1 MPSLLGLLTG
11 KDKEKDRDKTKN
23 GERKDKP
30 VIIRAGRGGAGNIRR
45 ERSPAPTSP
54 TIPQSPSS
62 PAFQSPSKKP
72 QHGVLTP
79 HKPVRVSI
87 GRGGSGNLF
96 PESQVAAGEEDEVF
110 EEDEPAL
117 RRVMTNTSNNSK
129 ASSRDEVVRTGR
141 GGAGNIKRGP
151 TPKGERKSEEGVVL
165 EGKPQARRRRSSGWS
180 FLSSSS
186 IHSHSDADTHPQH
199 QGEGGGSHHLGPRPR
214 KISHSRPSADAAAV
228 PTLAH
233 TSTTQSE
240 DADALMPLP
249 TEDSDT
255 QTHTHARARVG
266 YSLTNAVTRDGGVVV
281 DLAPSAL
288 TPTLTPATNPMEGVR
303 PVARRVG
310 SSESAG
316 SGNRAPGPGHVKR
329 GMFGGGGRG
338 SGEWEHAIADEDDG
352 HGAGGER
359 GGVRG
364 LMGRLRRWSTN
375 ESVRRE

>member
-11 KDKEKDRDKTKN
+11 KDKT
-23 GERKDKP
+23 GERKEKQ

-54 TIPQSPSS
+54 TIPQSPTS
-62 PAFQSPSKKP
+62 PAFQSPSKKS
-72 QHGVLTP
+72 QHGALTP
-79 HKPVRVSI
+79 QKPVRVSI

-96 PESQVAAGEEDEVF
+96 LESQVAAGEDDEVF

-129 ASSRDEVVRTGR
+129 ASSRDEIVRTGR

-180 FLSSSS
+180 FRSSSS
-186 IHSHSDADTHPQH
+186 THSRPDADTHHPSHTNQH
-199 QGEGGGSHHLGPRPR
+199 GEGHGVGPLPR
-214 KISHSRPSADAAAV
+214 KLSHSLPSASVSAAAV
-228 PTLAH
+228 PTLTH
-233 TSTTQSE
+233 TSTAQSE

-249 TEDSDT
+249 TEHT
-255 QTHTHARARVG
+255 ETHAHAHARARVG

-281 DLAPSAL
+281 DLVPSAL
-288 TPTLTPATNPMEGVR
+288 TPTSMPATNPMEGAGLGVVR
-303 PVARRVG
+303 PAARTG
-310 SSESAG
+310 SSSESAG
-316 SGNRAPGPGHVKR
+316 SGNGNGNGHVKR
-329 GMFGGGGRG
+329 GMFGGLGGRG

-352 HGAGGER
+352 HGPGGER